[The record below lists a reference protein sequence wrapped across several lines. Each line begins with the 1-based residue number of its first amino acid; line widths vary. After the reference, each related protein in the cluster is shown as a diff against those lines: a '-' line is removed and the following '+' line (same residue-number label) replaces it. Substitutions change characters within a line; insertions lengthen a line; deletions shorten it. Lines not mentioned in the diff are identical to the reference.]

1 MFSVMY
7 TGMNLLPLWTASV
20 CPTNSGEIVEARAH
34 VLMTRFSPR
43 AFIAWI
49 FSRSR
54 ASMYGPFLIDRAMGL
69 PSLLPFPVR
78 YDVAL
83 PRRRPRT
90 MYLFDSL
97 FRRRVFLP
105 SGLPHGD
112 TGGRPPDVRPSPP
125 PSGWSIG
132 FIATPRTF
140 GRRPRQ
146 RFAPAFPTLRSS
158 WSRFPTCP
166 IVARHSLRTIRT
178 SLDGSRKVT

>member
-105 SGLPHGD
+105 SGLDRKSTRLNSSHVKISYAVFCLKKKTRTDASPRARSLCA
-112 TGGRPPDVRPSPP
+112 GRCDALLFLVRH
-125 PSGWSIG
+125 
-132 FIATPRTF
+132 
-140 GRRPRQ
+140 
-146 RFAPAFPTLRSS
+146 
-158 WSRFPTCP
+158 C
-166 IVARHSLRTIRT
+166 
-178 SLDGSRKVT
+178 